1 MNSLIFVNQL
11 FYRYHKTE
19 IGKRI
24 MFHYLQTLHHHH
36 FRSQIEDEGISI
48 DLIRGI
54 SVLCKKDLSIVV
66 CDVHLSTFLNLFN
79 GFIIR
84 LLNRKLKKIL
94 NFIATT

>member
-11 FYRYHKTE
+11 FYRYNKTE

-36 FRSQIEDEGISI
+36 FRSQIEDEGIS
-48 DLIRGI
+48 
-54 SVLCKKDLSIVV
+54 VLCKKDLSIVV
-66 CDVHLSTFLNLFN
+66 CDVYLSTFLNLFN

-84 LLNRKLKKIL
+84 LLNRKLKK
-94 NFIATT
+94 N